1 MRLVALGAGGMGR
14 YAAATAVGFDFVEEL
29 VVADRDAVAASRV
42 ADQLGPKAS
51 AAGIDVT
58 DDAALGR
65 LLSGAGA
72 VLNTVGP
79 FFRLGPPVLRAAIRA
94 GCHYL
99 DINDDWEST
108 EAMLAMDE
116 EARRRGITAVIG
128 MGASPGISN
137 LLAVTA
143 MRELD
148 VVEEL
153 YPGFDLD
160 AAMPETRG
168 PTPCAATI
176 HGVHQLTGTIRVF
189 DGGRFVD
196 EPPMR
201 RIDLEYP
208 GLGVRTAWTMGH
220 PEAITFP
227 RYHPTLHRSLVL
239 MTMSRANLL
248 AMRVLSPLVGS
259 GLVSIER
266 AAAWVERLEGV
277 GRPPKAPADYVRE
290 IVDGHTPRLPPLF
303 AVARGRKDGRAAT
316 AAATVLSA
324 PPVGMGGATGVPL
337 AVGLAVVRPDLE
349 RRRGVFAPEA
359 LVAPDAF
366 FDRLAPLC
374 RPVKNGHGDLV
385 LVSRSW
391 EPIDLREVLRPFPTA
406 R

>member
-1 MRLVALGAGGMGR
+1 MDVVVLGAGGMGR
-14 YAAATAVGFDFVEEL
+14 YAATTAASFDFVDAV
-29 VVADRDAVAASRV
+29 VVADLDAATATRLAAT
-42 ADQLGPKAS
+42 LGAKARGT
-51 AAGIDVT
+51 GIDVT
-58 DDAALGR
+58 DAAALER
-65 LLSGAGA
+65 LLAGAGA

-108 EAMLAMDE
+108 EAMLALDE
-116 EARRRGITAVIG
+116 EARAAGVTAVIG

-148 VVEEL
+148 EVEEL

-168 PTPCAATI
+168 PKPCAATI

-201 RIDLEYP
+201 RVDLDYP
-208 GLGVRTAWTMGH
+208 GLGVLPAWTMGH
-220 PEAITFP
+220 PEAVTFP
-227 RYHPTLHRSLVL
+227 RHVPTLHRTLVL
-239 MTMSRANLL
+239 MTMARSNVL
-248 AMRVLSPLVGS
+248 AMRAIRTLVDARV
-259 GLVSIER
+259 VSLER

-277 GRPPKAPADYVRE
+277 GRPAKTPEDYVRE
-290 IVDGHTPRLPPLF
+290 IATEASAKLPPLF
-303 AVARGRKDGRAAT
+303 AVAKGRKNGAA
-316 AAATVLSA
+316 ASVAATVLSA
-324 PPVGMGGATGVPL
+324 PAVGMGGATGVPL
-337 AVGLAVVRPDLE
+337 ALALAVVRPDGDAK
-349 RRRGVFAPEA
+349 RGVFAAEA
-359 LVAPDAF
+359 IVDPDQF
-366 FDRLAPLC
+366 FARLAPRC
-374 RPVKNGHGDLV
+374 RPAKQGRDDLL

-391 EPIDLREVLRPFPTA
+391 EARDLRAELR
-406 R
+406 RR